1 MGNSRG
7 TLYQSLHKFY
17 SALKSLEKFE
27 KGTNF
32 FDNIGYLDN
41 FFSEYRNI
49 TFVLQKS
56 LAKTEFKST
65 YEILRDQYLVN
76 EVGKW
81 FVDKRNEVL
90 KKQPFD
96 LEKRIE
102 ISIYSGEYTLSLP
115 ELIFTI
121 DNDEEFSSIIESL
134 RSTFKSLGQIEVL
147 FSAEFSFYERG
158 HSEDLYDN
166 FISGI
171 GQMKLFMSDMK
182 KAINEECVLS
192 DELER
197 KIENMNFY
205 RVPKDFLF
213 VDDYVF
219 YCKKEYFEKA
229 SRIAMQIGQDQL
241 RVPIE
246 NLNKLYPD
254 GDIFSKFELM
264 HLVIFQLQKT
274 ILPTCLVVYSDDT
287 FELISFGGSIKTTV
301 YRKFNE
307 IARRI
312 EADKIV
318 NVLFVTEMYMYD
330 INDVKNLDSQERV
343 EHAKN
348 EILAFYMI
356 DNLLTKRSQGFDT
369 SQIDDFKYI
378 NSIMCTK
385 SVEQELPRFMNPV
398 IQEFTRLR

>member
-1 MGNSRG
+1 
-7 TLYQSLHKFY
+7 
-17 SALKSLEKFE
+17 
-27 KGTNF
+27 
-32 FDNIGYLDN
+32 
-41 FFSEYRNI
+41 
-49 TFVLQKS
+49 
-56 LAKTEFKST
+56 
-65 YEILRDQYLVN
+65 
-76 EVGKW
+76 
-81 FVDKRNEVL
+81 
-90 KKQPFD
+90 
-96 LEKRIE
+96 
-102 ISIYSGEYTLSLP
+102 
-115 ELIFTI
+115 
-121 DNDEEFSSIIESL
+121 
-134 RSTFKSLGQIEVL
+134 
-147 FSAEFSFYERG
+147 
-158 HSEDLYDN
+158 
-166 FISGI
+166 
-171 GQMKLFMSDMK
+171 
-182 KAINEECVLS
+182 
-192 DELER
+192 
-197 KIENMNFY
+197 
-205 RVPKDFLF
+205 
-213 VDDYVF
+213 
-219 YCKKEYFEKA
+219 
-229 SRIAMQIGQDQL
+229 
-241 RVPIE
+241 
-246 NLNKLYPD
+246 
-254 GDIFSKFELM
+254 
-264 HLVIFQLQKT
+264 VIFQLQKT